1 MRRIL
6 VSALMALA
14 MLVVPAAAQAKPAS
28 PVRPDSQAQESVTVA
43 SLPPVFNN
51 YLVCVGGFIYTDYID
66 PDGDDTLLN
75 VEVWMY
81 GPSVGWI
88 PAWLNNTGNT
98 VHGVFFWL
106 EPAAV
111 GINMANITE
120 MWFHAVDQTS
130 TWSTSW
136 TVSDQNCNLI

>member
-6 VSALMALA
+6 TAAAMALA
-14 MLVVPAAAQAKPAS
+14 ILAAPAAAHAKPPAPVAPKSQNSVAIAS
-28 PVRPDSQAQESVTVA
+28 I
-43 SLPPVFNN
+43 PPVFNN
-51 YLVCVGGFIYTDYID
+51 YLVCVGGFVYTDFTD
-66 PDGDDTLLN
+66 PDGNDTLLS

-111 GINMANITE
+111 GINMANITQ
-120 MWFHAVDQTS
+120 MWFHAVDQTG

-136 TVSDQNCNLI
+136 TVSNQNCVLQ